1 MRASSLIYEI
11 LKGCGVSDNAA
22 KAMETVSEQLLGN
35 KDDHVFVEVNGTFDK
50 DIDSVSRDIHGTMCI
65 SISDVSREDIDEC

>member
-22 KAMETVSEQLLGN
+22 KAMETVSEQLLGR
-35 KDDHVFVEVNGTFDK
+35 DDLEVYVEVNGQLDA
-50 DIDSVSRDIHGTMCI
+50 DIEKFETDLHGSLCLTI
-65 SISDVSREDIDEC
+65 NIEKEDID